1 MTHAINLAG
10 VGLSP
15 TGARGRSTMLLAA
28 MLAAAL
34 IPSLARGQT
43 NTWTNASNSTWNT
56 GTNWS
61 GGVPTSS
68 SDVVIN
74 NNVNVNLD
82 TSSTINS
89 LTFGNTTIRILGSTT
104 DTNTTAAFT
113 LTINGGLTH
122 SNNSSS
128 TFVRIQTL
136 ALGGSQS
143 WNLNGTNGLTS
154 ASSSGFTLARQNTTT
169 TRNTLDLAGH
179 TLTKTG
185 SGQLSLGNMS
195 VGNGSISID
204 EGSVRFSTGIMSAS
218 TNVSMQ
224 VNGTGTMTVKGG
236 AAMMF
241 SVASNSGSAGSFDV
255 TKAIRME
262 GTSSTPSILQYTGV
276 DGANTGPNSPVI
288 ASPIEWA
295 GVTNAISYWVS
306 NTGITGTTRPWTF
319 SGNWTGSGTVNL
331 VTDKTVAGTQ
341 SAGRTTIFSGVNG
354 GFTGLVD
361 NRQSDGVSAVLFG
374 SADAGSA
381 AAEWR
386 MSNATAV
393 FRLNGFDVALGALSG
408 TGGLLGNGHATT
420 AATATLGGKNIDTS
434 FAGVI
439 QDGGTATLAITKT
452 GSGTQ
457 TFTGSNSY
465 TGGTTINGGTLVAG
479 HANAFGT
486 SGTITVNNGGTLGVG
501 DGITF
506 TRAFTL
512 NAGGRVRTGDG
523 STVSLPSVAALA
535 AWESQSGSGDQT
547 LAQILYGSGTTTP
560 TALSS
565 AWTANPGGYFSDI
578 LTLDGTGT
586 GNLYVLSM
594 AYDAPSAAGL
604 NIASR
609 ESELGTFAPLGTSF
623 QGTVAWS
630 GAYTTV
636 GQYGVD
642 TTAGTVWVVTDH
654 NSQFVVVPEP
664 DGIAVAALAA
674 LAAAGLARRRRTA

>member
-1 MTHAINLAG
+1 MTRRVIPTRSGMPQAG
-10 VGLSP
+10 HRRLGLVLVV
-15 TGARGRSTMLLAA
+15 ALLA
-28 MLAAAL
+28 LAAD
-34 IPSLARGQT
+34 PSLAPGQT
-43 NTWTNASNSTWNT
+43 NNWTNALSSTWNL

-68 SDVVIN
+68 SDVAIN

-89 LTFGNTTIRILGSTT
+89 LTFGNTTIRILGSTS

-113 LTINGGLTH
+113 LTINDGLTH
-122 SNNSSS
+122 SNNSSG

-136 ALGGSQS
+136 ALGGNQS
-143 WNLNGTNGLTS
+143 WNLNGTSGLTS
-154 ASSSGFTLARQNTTT
+154 ASSSGFTLARQNSTT

-218 TNVSMQ
+218 TDISMQ

-276 DGANTGPNSPVI
+276 TGANTGPNSPVI

-306 NTGITGTTRPWTF
+306 DTGITGTTKPWTF

-331 VTDKTVAGTQ
+331 VTDKAAGTQ
-341 SAGRTTIFSGVNG
+341 TAGRITVFSGSNG
-354 GFTGLVD
+354 GFSGLVD
-361 NRQSDGVSAVLFG
+361 NQQADGLSTVRFG
-374 SADAGSA
+374 SANSGSA
-381 AAEWR
+381 SAEWR
-386 MSNATAV
+386 LSNASATYQ
-393 FRLNGFDVALGALSG
+393 LNGFSVALGALSG
-408 TGGLLGNGHATT
+408 TAGTLSNGSAS
-420 AATATLGGKNIDTS
+420 AATATLGGKEISTS
-434 FAGVI
+434 F
-439 QDGGTATLAITKT
+439 GGTIANGSTGTLAIVKT

-457 TFTGSNSY
+457 TFTGSSNNY

-479 HANAFGT
+479 HANALGT
-486 SGTITVNNGGTLGVG
+486 SGTITVESGGTLGVG
-501 DGITF
+501 DGVTF

-535 AWESQSGSGDQT
+535 AWESQSGSGDET
-547 LAQILYGSGTTTP
+547 VARILYGSGSTTP

-586 GNLYVLSM
+586 GNVYVLSM

-623 QGTVAWS
+623 QGTVPWS
-630 GAYTTV
+630 GGYTTV

-642 TTAGTVWVVTDH
+642 TTAGTVWVVTDS

-664 DGIAVAALAA
+664 DAVAVAALAA